1 MSLTKERQKQ
11 LSKLFYSPK
20 GYWKGESAVYQLHR
34 ETGIDKLLVRWWL
47 RKQALWQLYLP
58 SPQYVPRPTTA
69 GYPWL
74 KPNNTHQMDML
85 YLPRDKFKCKTYKYT
100 LTMVDITSWSKE
112 AEPLTSKI
120 ADQVKEAIVNIY
132 KR

>member
-1 MSLTKERQKQ
+1 MVEKTSPLAIVLAPSTIRAQAYYSRLSL
-11 LSKLFYSPK
+11 
-20 GYWKGESAVYQLHR
+20 V
-34 ETGIDKLLVRWWL
+34 
-47 RKQALWQLYLP
+47 
-58 SPQYVPRPTTA
+58 
-69 GYPWL
+69 

-100 LTMVDITSWSKE
+100 LTMVDITSRSTE